1 MRAARARSRA
11 VFGGVAGAVALAL
24 SLLDAPPAAG
34 IGGGAP
40 FGINLVR
47 LEGVLG
53 AERAPGHIMQTL
65 LLVGER
71 QIPFSVVRAQR
82 LSGAPENGVGILL
95 PMGPGEPRIRVV
107 GESAFIKPIESAPAG
122 QSVTIIGNLIVGMRY
137 LELMGV
143 DLGGLSEPSPG
154 AQEHGQDDRL

>member
-1 MRAARARSRA
+1 MRAPRVRSRA
-11 VFGGVAGAVALAL
+11 ALGAVAGALALAL
-24 SLLDAPPAAG
+24 LAPPAAG
-34 IGGGAP
+34 IGAGAP

-53 AERAPGHIMQTL
+53 ADRAPGHIMQTL

-82 LSGAPENGVGILL
+82 LSGAPENGVGVLL

-107 GESAFIKPIESAPAG
+107 GESAFMKPIETAPAG

-143 DLGGLSEPSPG
+143 DLGSRPSTG
-154 AQEHGQDDRL
+154 AQ